1 VSETPAVPGPGS
13 EPTPVVH
20 RRRPR
25 YPGRNPRKFEHKY
38 KELRAGE
45 YPEAAAHIEAR
56 GKTLAGSHRPIMV
69 AEILEV
75 LAPKPGERGVDC
87 TLGHAGHALALLER
101 LRADGA
107 SGQLLGLDIDPLEL
121 PRAGARLLAAGHG
134 PEAAITV
141 ASNFAG
147 LHGVLE
153 SLGWSGADVVLADLG
168 VSSMQIDNPDRGF
181 TFKFDGPLDL
191 RLNPQRGV
199 SAADWLAGVRVARL
213 EATLRDGADEPRAAR
228 LAVAMVEARA
238 KTPFRRTKAL
248 ADWLRAWSDP
258 ATPREEVER
267 FVRRVF
273 QALRIAINDEY
284 SALETWLR
292 NLPGCLN
299 PGGRVAVLTFHS
311 GEDRRVKAAFREGLQ
326 QRLYSAIADEVIRPS
341 PDEQRAN
348 PRSSSAKLRW
358 AVRAEDAK
366 PSASGGVPEV

>member
-1 VSETPAVPGPGS
+1 
-13 EPTPVVH
+13 VVH

-38 KELRAGE
+38 KELRAGD

-75 LAPKPGERGVDC
+75 LAPRPGERGVDC

-107 SGQLLGLDIDPLEL
+107 SGQLLGLDVDPLEL

-153 SLGWSGADVVLADLG
+153 SLGWSGADVLLADLG

-199 SAADWLAGVRVARL
+199 SAADWLAGVRPARL

-228 LAVAMVEARA
+228 LAAALVEARV

-292 NLPGCLN
+292 NLPACLN

-311 GEDRRVKAAFREGLQ
+311 GEDRRVKSAFRDGLQ
-326 QRLYSAIADEVIRPS
+326 QGLYSAIADEVVRPS
-341 PDEQRAN
+341 PEEQRAN

-358 AVRAEDAK
+358 AVRAIPE
-366 PSASGGVPEV
+366 PTSASGPEA

>member
-1 VSETPAVPGPGS
+1 MSDIPAVPAPTPEG
-13 EPTPVVH
+13 TPVVH

-101 LRADGA
+101 LRAGGA
-107 SGQLLGLDIDPLEL
+107 SGQLLGLDVDPLEL

-134 PEAAITV
+134 PETAITV

-153 SLGWSGADVVLADLG
+153 SQGLSGADVILADLG

-199 SAADWLAGVRVARL
+199 SAADWLAGVRPARL

-228 LAVAMVEARA
+228 LAAALVEARA

-292 NLPGCLN
+292 NLPACLN

-311 GEDRRVKAAFREGLQ
+311 GEDRRVKAAFRDGLQ
-326 QRLYSAIADEVIRPS
+326 QGLYSAIADEVIRPGAE
-341 PDEQRAN
+341 EQRAN

-358 AVRAEDAK
+358 AVRAIPE
-366 PSASGGVPEV
+366 PTGGSATAA